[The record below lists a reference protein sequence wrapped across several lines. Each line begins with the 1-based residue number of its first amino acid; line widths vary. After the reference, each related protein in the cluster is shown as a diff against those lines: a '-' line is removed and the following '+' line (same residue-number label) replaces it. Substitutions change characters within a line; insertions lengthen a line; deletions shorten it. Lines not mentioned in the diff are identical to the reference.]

1 MFGNPNSYRFLS
13 CKKCKWKSPPH
24 TDFIQRPPYC
34 PRCQHDD
41 FEVRVKEVSLLDKLF
56 RLYK

>member
-41 FEVRVKEVSLLDKLF
+41 FEVRVKEVSLLGKLF
-56 RLYK
+56 RL